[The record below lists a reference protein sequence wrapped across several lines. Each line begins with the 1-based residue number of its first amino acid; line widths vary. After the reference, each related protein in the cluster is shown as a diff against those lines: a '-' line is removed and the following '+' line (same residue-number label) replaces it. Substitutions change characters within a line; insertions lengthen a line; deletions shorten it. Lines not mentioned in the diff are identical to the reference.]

1 MARTYNDL
9 YLDTR
14 QRLRKAGIESAQ
26 LEARELICYVT
37 GKSLDD
43 LIRDSRLYAP
53 RPVEQKLEAL
63 LSRRLEGEPVA
74 YILGEWNFYGLTLD
88 IDHTV
93 LIPRPDTEIIAE
105 RAIELA
111 KMAGEH
117 ARVLDLCSGSGC
129 IGLAVAQHAENCRI
143 VLADLSED
151 AIRLS
156 RKNARRNELQSRV
169 TCIRLDAREDPPDL
183 LWDFNLI
190 VCNPPY
196 IRTGDL
202 ATLDPSVR
210 NYEPMLALDGGED
223 GLDFYRVI
231 AKKWKAALRR
241 TGTILFEVGYDQ
253 AEDVAAILS
262 QCGYHNITRHKDYNG
277 ILRGVEATL

>member
-26 LEARELICYVT
+26 LEARELICYAT

-53 RPVEQKLEAL
+53 RPVEQKLESL

-231 AKKWKAALRR
+231 AKKWKPALRR

>member
-26 LEARELICYVT
+26 LEARELICYAT

-53 RPVEQKLEAL
+53 RPVEQKLESL

-129 IGLAVAQHAENCRI
+129 IGLAVAQHAENCRV

>member
-43 LIRDSRLYAP
+43 LLRDSRLYAP

-129 IGLAVAQHAENCRI
+129 IGLAVARHAENCRI

-156 RKNARRNELQSRV
+156 RKNSRRNELQSRV

>member
-43 LIRDSRLYAP
+43 LLRDSRLYAP
-53 RPVEQKLEAL
+53 RPVEQKLESL

-231 AKKWKAALRR
+231 AKKWKPALRR

>member
-26 LEARELICYVT
+26 LEARELICYAT

-53 RPVEQKLEAL
+53 RPVEQKLESL

-262 QCGYHNITRHKDYNG
+262 QCGYHNITSHKDYNG

>member
-14 QRLRKAGIESAQ
+14 HRLRKAGIESAQ
-26 LEARELICYVT
+26 LEARELLCYAT
-37 GKSLDD
+37 GKSREDFF
-43 LIRDSRLYAP
+43 RDSILYAP
-53 RPVEQKLEAL
+53 RPVEQQLEEL
-63 LSRRLEGEPVA
+63 LSRRLDGEPVA
-74 YILGEWNFYGLTLD
+74 YIIGEWNFYGMTLD

-93 LIPRPDTEIIAE
+93 LIPRPDTEIIAA

-117 ARVLDLCSGSGC
+117 CRVLDLCAGSGC
-129 IGLAVAQHAENCRI
+129 IGLAVAQHAENCRV

-151 AIRLS
+151 AIQICRD
-156 RKNARRNELQSRV
+156 NTRRNNLQNRV
-169 TCIRLDAREDPPDL
+169 SCVQVDARENPPDL

-196 IRTGDL
+196 IRSSDISS
-202 ATLDPSVR
+202 LDASVR
-210 NYEPMLALDGGED
+210 NYEPILALDGGLD
-223 GLDFYRVI
+223 GLDFYHSI
-231 AKKWKAALRR
+231 SKNWKSALRR

-253 AEDVAAILS
+253 AEDVSAILS
-262 QCGYHNITRHKDYNG
+262 ENGYHNISHHQDYNG
-277 ILRGVEATL
+277 ILRGIEATL

>member
-26 LEARELICYVT
+26 LEARELICYAT

-53 RPVEQKLEAL
+53 RPVEQKLESL

-129 IGLAVAQHAENCRI
+129 IGLAVAQHAENCRV

-231 AKKWKAALRR
+231 AKKWKPALRR

>member
-1 MARTYNDL
+1 M
-9 YLDTR
+9 
-14 QRLRKAGIESAQ
+14 E
-26 LEARELICYVT
+26 ELV
-37 GKSLDD
+37 
-43 LIRDSRLYAP
+43 A
-53 RPVEQKLEAL
+53 
-63 LSRRLEGEPVA
+63 RRLNGEPVA
-74 YILGEWNFYGLTLD
+74 YIIGEWDFYGLTLEV
-88 IDHTV
+88 DHTV
-93 LIPRPDTEIIAE
+93 LIPRPDTEVIAE

-117 ARVLDLCSGSGC
+117 CRVLDLCAGSGC
-129 IGLAVAQHAENCRI
+129 IGLAVAQQAENCRV

-156 RKNARRNELQSRV
+156 RKNARRHGLQSRV
-169 TCIRLDAREDPPDL
+169 SCIRLDAREDPPDL

-202 ATLDPSVR
+202 ETLDPSVR
-210 NYEPMLALDGGED
+210 NYEPILALDGGAD
-223 GLDFYRVI
+223 GLDFYRII

-241 TGTILFEVGYDQ
+241 TGTLLFEVGYDQ
-253 AEDVAAILS
+253 AEDVAELLS
-262 QCGYHNITRHKDYNG
+262 QHGYHNISRHPDYNG

>member
-14 QRLRKAGIESAQ
+14 HRLRKAGIESAQ
-26 LEARELICYVT
+26 LEARELMTYAT
-37 GKSLDD
+37 GKSLDEI
-43 LIRDSRLYAP
+43 LRDSRLYAP
-53 RPVEQKLEAL
+53 RPVEQQLEAL
-63 LSRRLEGEPVA
+63 VSRRLEGEPVA

-111 KMAGEH
+111 GMAGEH
-117 ARVLDLCSGSGC
+117 ARVLDLCTGSGC
-129 IGLAVAQHAENCRI
+129 IGLAVAQHTENCRV

-156 RKNARRNELQSRV
+156 RKNTRRHGLQSRV
-169 TCIRLDAREDPPDL
+169 SSIRLDAREAPPDL

-190 VCNPPY
+190 ICNPPY

-210 NYEPMLALDGGED
+210 DYEPMLALDGGDD

-241 TGTILFEVGYDQ
+241 TGTLLFEVGYDQ

-262 QCGYHNITRHKDYNG
+262 QCGYHNISRHTDYNG

>member
-14 QRLRKAGIESAQ
+14 QRLRKASIESAQ

-53 RPVEQKLEAL
+53 RPVEQKLESL

-129 IGLAVAQHAENCRI
+129 IGLAVAQHAENCRV

-231 AKKWKAALRR
+231 AKKWKPALRR

>member
-1 MARTYNDL
+1 M
-9 YLDTR
+9 
-14 QRLRKAGIESAQ
+14 
-26 LEARELICYVT
+26 
-37 GKSLDD
+37 
-43 LIRDSRLYAP
+43 
-53 RPVEQKLEAL
+53 
-63 LSRRLEGEPVA
+63 
-74 YILGEWNFYGLTLD
+74 
-88 IDHTV
+88 
-93 LIPRPDTEIIAE
+93 
-105 RAIELA
+105 
-111 KMAGEH
+111 
-117 ARVLDLCSGSGC
+117 LDLCSGSGC

-231 AKKWKAALRR
+231 AKKWKPALRR